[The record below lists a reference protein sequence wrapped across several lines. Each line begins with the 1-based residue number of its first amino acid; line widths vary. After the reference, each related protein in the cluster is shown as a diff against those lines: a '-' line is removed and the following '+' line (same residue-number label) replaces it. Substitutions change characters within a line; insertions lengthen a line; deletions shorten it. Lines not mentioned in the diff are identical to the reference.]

1 MIGRRFANLPGASS
15 DLRSTWCLLTP
26 EFPAGGFLTPGSSP
40 VRASRKPHHIST
52 LSDSGLDSECPR
64 PAEPSPHARQ
74 HQRGPPGP
82 RVPRPHLSASVCPC
96 VLPGLRSFWPFS
108 PCPCTAHPSRRP
120 SCPLSPSLLLSS
132 LLFYQKCKSP
142 FLLSFPLCW
151 PSLENRN
158 PLFSVR

>member
-120 SCPLSPSLLLSS
+120 SCPLSLPPFSCLLSS
-132 LLFYQKCKSP
+132 SIKSANLPFSSLF
-142 FLLSFPLCW
+142 
-151 PSLENRN
+151 PSAGPAWRIAI
-158 PLFSVR
+158 LFSR